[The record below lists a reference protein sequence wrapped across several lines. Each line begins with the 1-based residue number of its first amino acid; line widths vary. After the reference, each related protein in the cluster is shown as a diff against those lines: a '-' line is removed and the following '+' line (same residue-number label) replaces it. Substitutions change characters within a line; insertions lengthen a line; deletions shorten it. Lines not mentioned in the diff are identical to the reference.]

1 MILSVLNG
9 EITMSAPLAYQL
21 RPVSAQDYFGQGHLL
36 KQGAPI
42 QQALEKGLLHPM
54 VLWGP
59 PGTGKTTLAYLL
71 AHRVEAEVESLSA
84 VFAGVKEVRLAIS
97 LAEQRLEATGQKTV
111 LFIDEIHRF
120 NKAQQDA
127 LLPFVEQGTVLL
139 IGATTENPSFALN
152 RALLSR
158 LRVYCL
164 EPLSEDSLEQV
175 FNRALTYLSGQEK
188 LLPHFEVDAKTYLL
202 QAANGDARRLLNLV
216 EVVCQLFDKTDAP
229 ITAEWIKTYC
239 FEKLG
244 AFDKRGDIFY
254 EQISALHKSVRGT
267 HPDAALYWLARMLQG
282 GCDPLYI
289 ARRVVRMANED
300 IGNADPRA
308 FQVALNAWEACERL
322 GQPEGDLA
330 LAQAVVYLAVA
341 PKSNAVYIAF
351 KQAMQDAER
360 FTHAEVPKQLRNAPT
375 GMMKSLD
382 YGAGYRY
389 DPDEPSGISV
399 GQRYFPETMPLRTY
413 YQPTEN
419 GLEIKIKEKLARLKV
434 LDPARQK

>member
-1 MILSVLNG
+1 MTV
-9 EITMSAPLAYQL
+9 PLAYEL
-21 RPVSAQDYFGQGHLL
+21 RPLSPDDYFGQEHLL
-36 KQGAPI
+36 KKGAPI

-71 AHRVEAEVESLSA
+71 SQRVDAELESLSA
-84 VFAGVKEVRLAIS
+84 VFAGVKEVRAAIS
-97 LAEQRLEATGQKTV
+97 VAEERLATTGQKTV

-120 NKAQQDA
+120 NKSQQDA
-127 LLPFVEQGTVLL
+127 LLPFVEKGTVLL

-164 EPLSEDSLEQV
+164 EPLSEQALEKV
-175 FNRALTYLSGQEK
+175 LSRGLRYLNTCQSAA
-188 LLPHFEVDAKTYLL
+188 FELETEARSFLL
-202 QAANGDARRLLNLV
+202 QAATGDARRLLNLL
-216 EVVCQLFDKTDAP
+216 EIITQLSNKTDTN
-229 ITAEWIKTYC
+229 ITAEWIRTHC

-254 EQISALHKSVRGT
+254 EQISALHKSVRGS
-267 HPDAALYWLARMLQG
+267 HPDAALYWLARMLAG

-330 LAQAVVYLAVA
+330 LAQAIVYLAMA
-341 PKSNAVYIAF
+341 PKSNAVYMAF
-351 KQAMQDAER
+351 KLAKQDAAR
-360 FTHAEVPKQLRNAPT
+360 YNHAEVPLGIRNAPSDL
-375 GMMKSLD
+375 MKSLD

-389 DPDEPSGISV
+389 DPDEPGGIAL
-399 GQRYFPETMPLRTY
+399 GQRYFPDKMPVREY
-413 YQPTEN
+413 YQPSEN
-419 GLEIKIKEKLARLKV
+419 GLEIKIKEKLAHLKA
-434 LDPARQK
+434 LDASRRAKTRA